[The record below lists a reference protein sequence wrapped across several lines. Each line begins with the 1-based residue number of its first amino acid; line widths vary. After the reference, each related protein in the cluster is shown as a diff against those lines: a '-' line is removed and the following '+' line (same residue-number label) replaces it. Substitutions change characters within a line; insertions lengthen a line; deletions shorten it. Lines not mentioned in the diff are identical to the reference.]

1 MQFTKPYA
9 SNLTFII
16 ISLSGLAAN
25 EGVNEIMETI

>member
-1 MQFTKPYA
+1 MQYTKPYA

-25 EGVNEIMETI
+25 EGTNKIMDTL